1 MSEPLA
7 TSPGHSSAS
16 PSSASAS
23 VSDCFHCGLPVAE
36 GSQYSI
42 TIDGINR
49 PMCCPGCEAV
59 AGAIVAGGL
68 DNFYRFREQHSER
81 PETAAQ
87 PQRWQAYDL
96 PQVQSEFVRDYSAA
110 ASENLPGVDDAES
123 LQVASL
129 LIGGITCAACVWLI
143 EKQLIAM
150 AGVERVSVNASTH
163 RAQVVFNP
171 DRIAVSGLFAALAAI
186 GYRPSPATAANSE
199 RMLQQERR
207 AAMRRLGVAG
217 LGTMQ
222 VMMFAVALY
231 FGGSNG
237 IDSQFEQFFRWVS
250 LVVATPVVCYAALP
264 FFGAAWRALRSGH
277 LVMDVPVSLAIGLA
291 YGASVYATVFD
302 TGEVYFESVSMFT
315 FFLLLGRFV
324 EMRARHRAGLA
335 SGGLAQLLPLAA
347 LRLGEN
353 GEVASV
359 PVAALAVGE
368 QILLRPGDTIPV
380 DGEVT
385 DGASGVDESV
395 LTGESALKQK
405 RFGSPVF
412 AGSVNGDSSLT
423 VTITAAGT
431 GTRLSAIERLVE
443 QAQLDKPEQAAL
455 ADRIAGRF
463 IAAVL
468 CIAVAAFVFWWQQDP
483 DRAFWVALSVLV
495 VTCPCALSLATPAA
509 LAAATLRLQQLG
521 LLVARG
527 HVLEALP
534 RITRVVF
541 DKTGTLTEGAP
552 QLRTVIL
559 LREDESEG
567 ASAGTNEERV
577 RDIAAALES
586 QNNHP
591 LARAFRPWFGN
602 RAASNLRAVTG
613 RGVAGSCDGVDYRL
627 GLPDF
632 VGELRESSPDEH
644 GSAHAVSPV
653 APTAEGQ
660 WLLLGDRQG
669 PIAWFGLG
677 DEIRP
682 SAAVTVAMLD
692 EQGVATELL
701 SGDQS
706 AEVPRLASLAGI
718 AEFRAG
724 AAPEDKLAHLKV
736 LQGRRERVLMIG
748 DGINDVPV
756 LSGADVSVA
765 MMSAADLAQS
775 RADAI
780 LLKGDLCALPRAFA
794 LASRCRTI
802 IRQNLGWA
810 ILYNALALPL
820 AFLGLVPPWAAAIG
834 MSLSSLIVVVNALR
848 LSRWQPAR

>member
-1 MSEPLA
+1 MNGSLLNSGDIPAKKSA
-7 TSPGHSSAS
+7 TASSQSPAIEDG
-16 PSSASAS
+16 
-23 VSDCFHCGLPVAE
+23 CFHCGLPVAE
-36 GSQYSI
+36 GSNYSV
-42 TIDGINR
+42 TIDGVDR
-49 PMCCPGCEAV
+49 AMCCPGCEAV

-68 DNFYRFREQHSER
+68 DNFYRFREQNSER
-81 PETAAQ
+81 PEEAPEQ
-87 PQRWQAYDL
+87 QRWHAYDL
-96 PQVQSEFVRDYSAA
+96 PQVQSEFVRAFSDT
-110 ASENLPGVDDAES
+110 LPGVES
-123 LQVASL
+123 LQSPQVASL
-129 LIGGITCAACVWLI
+129 LVGGITCAACVWLI
-143 EKQLIAM
+143 EKQLLSL

-163 RAQVVFNP
+163 RAQIVFDP
-171 DRIAVSGLFAALAAI
+171 GRVALSTIFSALASI

-199 RMLQQERR
+199 RLLQQERR
-207 AAMRRLGVAG
+207 AAIRRLGVAG

-222 VMMFAVALY
+222 VMMFAIALY
-231 FGGSNG
+231 FGGSKG
-237 IDSQFEQFFRWVS
+237 IDLQFEQFFRWVS
-250 LVVATPVVCYAALP
+250 LVVATPVVCYAAQP

-324 EMRARHRAGLA
+324 EMRARHKAGLA

-347 LRLGEN
+347 LRLGSDSTVE
-353 GEVASV
+353 SV
-359 PVAALAVGE
+359 PVAALTEGE
-368 QILLRPGDTIPV
+368 LILLRPGDTVPV
-380 DGEVT
+380 DGVVT

-395 LTGESALKQK
+395 LTGESALQQKQV
-405 RFGSPVF
+405 GSLVF

-423 VTITAAGT
+423 VRITAAGS
-431 GTRLSAIERLVE
+431 GTRLSAIEKLVE
-443 QAQLDKPEQAAL
+443 QAQLDKPAQAAL

-468 CIAVAAFVFWWQQDP
+468 MISVAAFVFWWQQEP
-483 DRAFWVALSVLV
+483 GRAFWVALSVLV

-534 RITRVVF
+534 RVTRVIF
-541 DKTGTLTEGAP
+541 DKTGTLTEGTP
-552 QLRTVIL
+552 QLRAIL
-559 LREDESEG
+559 PLREG
-567 ASAGTNEERV
+567 MNEATA
-577 RDIAAALES
+577 RDIAAALEA

-602 RAASNLRAVTG
+602 LAASRLRSVTG
-613 RGVAGSCDGVDYRL
+613 RGVEGVCDNTVYRL
-627 GLPDF
+627 GLPEF
-632 VGELRESSPDEH
+632 VLALAETSVATASCR
-644 GSAHAVSPV
+644 
-653 APTAEGQ
+653 APTAQGQ
-660 WLLLGDRQG
+660 WLMLGDSRG
-669 PIAWFGLG
+669 PVAWLGLG
-677 DEIRP
+677 DELRP
-682 SAAVTVAMLD
+682 SAPDSVSMLASA
-692 EQGVATELL
+692 GVSAELL

-706 AEVPRLASLAGI
+706 DEVPRIAESAGI
-718 AEFRAG
+718 GDYRAG
-724 AAPEDKLAHLKV
+724 ASPEDKLRRLKA
-736 LQGRRERVLMIG
+736 LQEEGERVLMIG
-748 DGINDVPV
+748 DGINDIPV

-780 LLKGDLCALPRAFA
+780 LLQGDLRAVPRAFA
-794 LASRCRTI
+794 LAGKCRTI

-834 MSLSSLIVVVNALR
+834 MSLSSLIVVINALR
-848 LSRWQPAR
+848 LSRWQPAH